1 MPLHPDLHILPLTF
15 ERDGQLNTLNLSLI
29 VDPDHGLTLVDT
41 GLPGMAEQLSAAI
54 AAAGYTVD
62 QITRIIITHQDRD
75 HIGSLP
81 ELAAA
86 TGAPVLA
93 HPLEEPYIDGR
104 SEPLKFA
111 MFRQRPGGEAM
122 VAEMIRQFRPTPVNQ
137 LLNDDDRLD
146 IAGGVRVIFTPGHS
160 PGHICLYLERSR
172 ILIAG
177 DALTASNGTLNG
189 PNPPVTPDMPAALRS
204 VQKLAAFDVAAIVC
218 YHGGVVQEDANGQLR
233 RVAAAAPAAERS

>member
-1 MPLHPDLHILPLTF
+1 MRLHDDLHVLPITF

-29 VDPDHGLTLVDT
+29 VDPVHGLALIDT
-41 GLPGMAEQLSAAI
+41 GLPNMAEPISAAI
-54 AAAGYTVD
+54 AEAGYTID
-62 QITRIIITHQDRD
+62 QVTRIIITHQDRD

-81 ELAAA
+81 EMVAA

-111 MFRQRPGGEAM
+111 MFRQRPGGAAM
-122 VAEMIRQFRPTPVNQ
+122 VDEMIKHFRPTPITQ
-137 LLNDDDRLD
+137 LLNDGDRLE

-189 PNPPVTPDMPAALRS
+189 PNSPVTPDMPEAMRS
-204 VQKLAAFDVAAIVC
+204 VHKLIALDIAAIVC
-218 YHGGVVQEDANGQLR
+218 YHGGVVQDDANGQLQ
-233 RVAAAAPAAERS
+233 RVATATPPAAP